1 MVPGVRPGGEASPIL
16 RVRRG
21 EGRTEVLPHGDRAG
35 EPALGRD
42 LVDRQVRR
50 FQQSPDLIQAAGV
63 VPVTCLK
70 ARMKV
75 RLLMWAAAARAST
88 VRGSC
93 RCVNASPGSRRSG
106 WTPSSAGPGGR
117 CTGPALPHG
126 AVPPR
131 GSVPPDWRPPRRA
144 VQRTTQRLRIARV
157 GTPAHGVVQGEDALH
172 RRGVSGEGDGHG
184 CRCIGR
190 LPGPPF
196 LHRVPATWNGHQI
209 RPRISR
215 AQSRC
220 VTLIP

>member
-93 RCVNASPGSRRSG
+93 RCVNAQSRVSAIGLDSFFGRTGRSMY
-106 WTPSSAGPGGR
+106 WACP
-117 CTGPALPHG
+117 
-126 AVPPR
+126 PPR
-131 GSVPPDWRPPRRA
+131 CGA
-144 VQRTTQRLRIARV
+144 TTRLR
-157 GTPAHGVVQGEDALH
+157 
-172 RRGVSGEGDGHG
+172 
-184 CRCIGR
+184 
-190 LPGPPF
+190 
-196 LHRVPATWNGHQI
+196 AT
-209 RPRISR
+209 
-215 AQSRC
+215 
-220 VTLIP
+220 